1 MFCGKCGANVPEGNS
16 FCISCGAPVGN
27 NEQGNQY
34 FYGDNN
40 GYPMYPNQQPVKK
53 NNNVVIGIIVGVI
66 IAAIIIICIIVFSG
80 QPYSSESKYS
90 SKSSGEKKESYSGPN
105 SPEGVFSSFMD
116 AFLNGDTA
124 TVQRCLAPYE
134 RMDDDDAES
143 WVSQNSDLKDRFSY
157 EIKEVSEFMD
167 DTRDYYINEIEFHT
181 GYDADNITDVSS
193 VKIDYYVNGLRS
205 VSSAVMVKI
214 DGTWYIDTIGDVE
227 REMPYWDEDY
237 NYNLYSY

>member
-1 MFCGKCGANVPEGNS
+1 MFCSKCGANVPEGNS
-16 FCISCGAPVGN
+16 FCTSCGTPVVN
-27 NEQGNQY
+27 NEQGNQQFNVY
-34 FYGDNN
+34 NN
-40 GYPMYPNQQPVKK
+40 GYPMYPNNQPYKK

-66 IAAIIIICIIVFSG
+66 VAAIIIICIIAFSG
-80 QPYSSESKYS
+80 QKYRSESTYS
-90 SKSSGEKKESYSGPN
+90 SKSGGEKKESNSGPN

-157 EIKEVSEFMD
+157 EIKEVSEFTD
-167 DTRDYYINEIEFHT
+167 DERDYYIDEIEFHS
-181 GYDADNITDVSS
+181 GYDADKITNVSS

-205 VSSAVMVKI
+205 VSVAVMVKI

-237 NYNLYSY
+237 NYNFYSY